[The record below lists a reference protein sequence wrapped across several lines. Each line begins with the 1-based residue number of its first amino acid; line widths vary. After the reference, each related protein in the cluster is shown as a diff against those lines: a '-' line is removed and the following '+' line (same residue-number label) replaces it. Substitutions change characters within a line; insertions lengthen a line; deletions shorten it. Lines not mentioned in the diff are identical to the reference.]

1 MILAWKLADKL
12 HLYYLFRTN
21 SMLVSAV
28 LIHQRYFIRIFSQE
42 YKGYDM
48 KSFCVSHKMTH
59 TMMLVYPMYPFAV
72 YSLRGTWSVGFA
84 DWFSLWVMFYVFDEW
99 FMGKL
104 RGSLDF
110 LHTIIKHKSWMKRT
124 STILVNG
131 EKNLIKSIIQI
142 CL

>member
-28 LIHQRYFIRIFSQE
+28 LIHQRYFIRIFSQD
-42 YKGYDM
+42 YISYDM

-59 TMMLVYPMYPFAV
+59 TMMLVYPMYPFTMH
-72 YSLRGTWSVGFA
+72 SLRGTLSVGWA
-84 DWFSLWVMFYVFDEW
+84 DRFSLWVVFYVYDEW

-110 LHTIIKHKSWMKRT
+110 LHTT
-124 STILVNG
+124 VILNA
-131 EKNLIKSIIQI
+131 
-142 CL
+142 